1 MNFQPYAISQ
11 SQMIGAYT
19 PEQILRGK
27 VLELLP
33 DRTAIV
39 RLGAKQIVAKVAAVE
54 PPLEMGK
61 EYLFQLL
68 QKTNEVRA
76 KLVAHAPSASVTEYI
91 HNAADSVAQALDLKN
106 DALTRKIVQFFL
118 DHNMPVSREPI
129 QNARALLSMSRNLA
143 SDLQA
148 IRWLQQKQL
157 PLSESFFKAAQALSG
172 PDPIQT
178 QLNQLMQR
186 IEQTHSEH
194 PSIQKLKATLHSF
207 IDFFPEQASARLLHQ
222 IGAEKSGAL
231 LREYLSAHIDTVHSN
246 DLRSSVAA
254 FIDGTNDP
262 QALAA
267 LLSKTGLRQSPQQ
280 FSENFFTFVTEH
292 SEIKPQLHTVE
303 GENLFFT
310 MLKKLGFDYEFR
322 IGQQQEEQTKGSGL
336 ALDTLKGHL
345 IAVSQNQ
352 TIPQSVRETA
362 QMIVQKIT
370 GQQLQLA
377 AADPFVAQFSLQ
389 IPVPH
394 NQSLTNVSVYLE
406 SKRDR
411 KGKLDPDSCT
421 IALLLD
427 LAHLKETLITLHS
440 QNRSLSINIQNDH
453 MDVRPFLKARE
464 PALSE
469 RLAAMGYRLLSLSQ
483 SAQVD
488 EQLKKRVTEPLTQTT
503 YRMDVKI

>member
-11 SQMIGAYT
+11 SQMIGAYA

-61 EYLFQLL
+61 EYLFQLE
-68 QKTNEVRA
+68 QKPNEVRA
-76 KLVAHAPSASVTEYI
+76 KLIARTPSASFTEHV
-91 HNAADSVAQALDLKN
+91 HNAADSVTQALDLKN
-106 DALTRKIVQFFL
+106 DGLTRKIVQFFL

-129 QNARALLSMSRNLA
+129 QHVRALLSMSRDLA
-143 SDLQA
+143 TDLQA
-148 IRWLQQKQL
+148 VRWLQEKQL
-157 PLSESFFKAAQALSG
+157 PLSESFFKAARALSG
-172 PDPIQT
+172 SDPIQT
-178 QLNQLMQR
+178 QLNQLIQVVEQMQ
-186 IEQTHSEH
+186 SDH
-194 PSIQKLKATLHSF
+194 PAIQKLKAALHAF
-207 IDFFPEQASARLLHQ
+207 IDFPPQQAIAKFLHQ
-222 IGAEKSGAL
+222 IGAEKSGTL
-231 LREYLSAHIDTVHSN
+231 LTEYLSTQADTAHTN
-246 DLRSSVAA
+246 DLRPAVAS
-254 FIDGTNDP
+254 FIAGANEP
-262 QALAA
+262 KALAI
-267 LLSKTGLRQSPQQ
+267 LLNKMSLKQTQQQ
-280 FSENFFTFVTEH
+280 FFENFFTFVTEH
-292 SEIKPQLHTVE
+292 SEIKQPFHAGD

-322 IGQQQEEQTKGSGL
+322 IGQQQEAQTKESSL
-336 ALDTLKGHL
+336 PLDTLKGHL
-345 IAVSQNQ
+345 VAVSQNQ
-352 TIPQSVRETA
+352 TMPQSVRETA

-440 QNRSLSINIQNDH
+440 QNRCLSINIQNDH
-453 MDVRPFLKARE
+453 MDVRPFLKAGE
-464 PALSE
+464 PLLSK
-469 RLAAMGYRLLSLSQ
+469 RLAALGYRLLSLSQ
-483 SAQVD
+483 SAQID
-488 EQLKKRVTEPLTQTT
+488 EQLKKRVSEPLTQTT